1 MNTVSLIGRLTK
13 DIDLRYTDN
22 GKAVGSFGLAVD
34 GYKDHTNFFEV
45 QVWGKQAEN
54 AAKYIGKGRL
64 VGVTGELKQDR
75 WEKDGNKR
83 SRVIV
88 NARNIKFLDY
98 EDDNMA
104 TKDTSNKQESDVE
117 IDEEGFDVPF

>member
-98 EDDNMA
+98 EDDS
-104 TKDTSNKQESDVE
+104 KKSDNTPE
-117 IDEEGFDVPF
+117 DMLEDDFDVPF